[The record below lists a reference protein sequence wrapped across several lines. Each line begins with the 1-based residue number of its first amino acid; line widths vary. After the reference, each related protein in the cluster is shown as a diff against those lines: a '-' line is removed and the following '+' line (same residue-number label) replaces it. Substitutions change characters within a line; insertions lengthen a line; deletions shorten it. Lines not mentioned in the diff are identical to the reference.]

1 MVGEPCPEEDWKFF
15 IDKVPFFSSCP
26 VFTQPKVDFD
36 KSGTIEFEEFLF
48 ALYLWFGGAEEVEIS
63 FQE

>member
-15 IDKVPFFSSCP
+15 IDKVSSKLIKTLT
-26 VFTQPKVDFD
+26 VNKVDFD

-48 ALYLWFGGAEEVEIS
+48 ALYLWFGGAEETEV
-63 FQE
+63 